1 MFNRYLSGGYK
12 KLSST
17 NVESATSIRELPW
30 LLIRQLRPKQ
40 WTKNLLIFAAPLFSF
55 ETINTGSLL
64 DTLIGFFLLSFVS
77 GCVYIVNDYADR
89 EADRNHPV
97 KKYRPMASGALP
109 PKLAIVFGAL
119 LLIFS
124 LAVSYLLNPLF
135 TVLLLFY
142 FAMNVAYSF
151 RLKHIVIIDIM
162 IIAAGFVLRAIAG
175 GLVIHVPFTP
185 WFLLCTMLLSLF
197 LAIGKR
203 RHELYLLK
211 NDRGSHRKVLEYYS
225 FDLLDQMSSI
235 VTTATIISYSLFTFT
250 SGRTVHLMWTVPIV
264 IYGMF
269 RYLYLIHIEKKGGA
283 PDRVLFEDSHILFTV
298 ILYVI
303 SVVGILIYFE

>member
-1 MFNRYLSGGYK
+1 M
-12 KLSST
+12 SST
-17 NVESATSIRELPW
+17 NTESVAAPLKQLP
-30 LLIRQLRPKQ
+30 LLLFRQLRPKQ

-55 ETINTGSLL
+55 EGVNPGVLF

-109 PKLAIVFGAL
+109 PKLAIGFGAL
-119 LLIFS
+119 LLTAS
-124 LAVSYLLNPLF
+124 LVISYLLNPLF
-135 TVLLLFY
+135 TVLLVLY

-151 RLKHIVIIDIM
+151 RLKHVVIIDIM

-203 RHELYLLK
+203 RHELHLLQHDK
-211 NDRGSHRKVLEYYS
+211 GSHRKVLDQYS

-250 SGRTVHLMWTVPIV
+250 SGRTVHLMWTIPLV

-283 PDRVLFEDSHILFTV
+283 PDRVLLEDAHILVTV

-303 SVVGILIYFE
+303 SVIGILVYFE

>member
-1 MFNRYLSGGYK
+1 MYQEVTH
-12 KLSST
+12 LSST
-17 NVESATSIRELPW
+17 NTESAAAPLRQLP
-30 LLIRQLRPKQ
+30 LLLFRQLRPKQ

-55 ETINTGSLL
+55 EGVNPGVLF

-119 LLIFS
+119 LLIAS

-135 TVLLLFY
+135 TVLLVLY

-151 RLKHIVIIDIM
+151 RLKHVVIIDIM

-203 RHELYLLK
+203 RHELHLLQHDK
-211 NDRGSHRKVLEYYS
+211 GSHRKVLDQYS

-250 SGRTVHLMWTVPIV
+250 SGRTVHLMWTIPFV

-283 PDRVLFEDSHILFTV
+283 PDRVLLEDAHILVTV

-303 SVVGILIYFE
+303 SVIGILVYFE

>member
-1 MFNRYLSGGYK
+1 M
-12 KLSST
+12 SST
-17 NVESATSIRELPW
+17 NTESVAAPLKQLPM
-30 LLIRQLRPKQ
+30 LLFRQLRPKQ

-55 ETINTGSLL
+55 EGVNPGVLF

-109 PKLAIVFGAL
+109 PKLAIGFGAL
-119 LLIFS
+119 LLIAS
-124 LAVSYLLNPLF
+124 LVISYLLNPLF
-135 TVLLLFY
+135 TVLLVLY
-142 FAMNVAYSF
+142 FTMNVAYSF
-151 RLKHIVIIDIM
+151 RLKHVVIIDIM

-203 RHELYLLK
+203 RHELHLLQHDK
-211 NDRGSHRKVLEYYS
+211 GSHRKVLDQYS

-250 SGRTVHLMWTVPIV
+250 SGRTVHLMWTIPLV

-283 PDRVLFEDSHILFTV
+283 PDRVLLEDAHILVTV

-303 SVVGILIYFE
+303 SVIGILVYFE

>member
-1 MFNRYLSGGYK
+1 MINRYLSGGYK

-17 NVESATSIRELPW
+17 NVESAASIRELPW
-30 LLIRQLRPKQ
+30 MLIRQLRPKQ

-119 LLIFS
+119 LLIAS
-124 LAVSYLLNPLF
+124 LGVSYLLNPLF
-135 TVLLLFY
+135 TALLLFY

-151 RLKHIVIIDIM
+151 KLKHIVIIDIM
-162 IIAAGFVLRAIAG
+162 IIATGFVLRAIAG

-211 NDRGSHRKVLEYYS
+211 NDRGSHRKVLEHYS